1 MHAAERRLPYQ
12 HDYHAGNFA
21 DVVKHTVLL
30 LLMQRMADKE
40 SPFMYVETHAG
51 AGSYDLRDGKAAQ
64 LNEQAAGIALLQAH
78 AESAGVDTLPPP
90 SQRLVEMIAADGR
103 YPGSPRLAAEL
114 LRPQDSLLLCELA
127 AEQHERLCRC
137 APIDALLAAGRA
149 RVLCADGYK
158 AVRSRDAVQGDPRKR
173 PRALVLV
180 DPPYQARPASPEL
193 AAELAP

>member
-1 MHAAERRLPYQ
+1 MRWARQALRHASAAAAARPPRMHAAERRLPYQ

-78 AESAGVDTLPPP
+78 AESAGVDALPPP
-90 SQRLVEMIAADGR
+90 AQRLVEMIAADGR

-127 AEQHERLCRC
+127 AEQHERLCRWHQSWQHRPLSQRQWP
-137 APIDALLAAGRA
+137 ALPIRRVYPPLPSQILL
-149 RVLCADGYK
+149 LH
-158 AVRSRDAVQGDPRKR
+158 
-173 PRALVLV
+173 
-180 DPPYQARPASPEL
+180 EL
-193 AAELAP
+193 RLLL